1 MDGMGWVDHELR
13 LFGHRGASARL
24 PENTMESFRRAID
37 DGATALELD
46 VHLSRDGHVVVA
58 HDPHGRRMADC
69 DDAICDCSLDEL
81 AEWDVGANFAATGD
95 RRSRMPTLI
104 EVLEG
109 FPDTPISVDLKPN
122 DPRIARVVL
131 ETVRARNAEHLV
143 TVGSFY
149 GPILNALRKLGYRG
163 PTALTRAEV
172 AITRLLPPALGR
184 SRIHGQAAMIPRRS
198 GPIRLDDERFIHR
211 VRSFGLRADYW
222 VVNDPDVARRLF
234 ASGATGIV
242 TDDPAAI
249 APVMAEFT

>member
-1 MDGMGWVDHELR
+1 MNWVDHELR

-24 PENTMESFRRAID
+24 PENTMESFRRALD

-58 HDPHGRRMADC
+58 HDPHGQRMAGCTDS
-69 DDAICDCSLDEL
+69 ICNCSLDEL
-81 AEWDVGANFAATGD
+81 SNWDVGANFGATGD
-95 RRSRMPTLI
+95 RPSRMPTLI
-104 EVLEG
+104 EVLDG
-109 FPDTPISVDLKPN
+109 FPGIPISVDLKPN
-122 DPRIARVVL
+122 DPRIAHSVL
-131 ETVRARNAEHLV
+131 KTVRSYDAEHLV

-149 GPILNALRKLGYRG
+149 GPIVHAMRDLGYRG

-172 AITRLLPPALGR
+172 AISRLLPPVLGR

-198 GPIRLDDERFIHR
+198 GPIRLDAESFIHR

-222 VVNDPDVARRLF
+222 VVNDPDDARRLF
-234 ASGATGIV
+234 GYGATGIV

-249 APVMAEFT
+249 APVMAEFS